1 MRVLGI
7 VTAWP
12 RHSGD
17 VITPWL
23 QSMARALA
31 PLGVTFEVMAPSWRG
46 APGGVHEGIRVHRFR
61 YAWGPLETLSHDSTV
76 PDQLRRS
83 PWRAALLP
91 GYLAGATR
99 AVTKLLCRER
109 FDLVHAFWPFPHA
122 APAWASGL
130 LTGVPFV
137 SSFFGAEL
145 ALAERVPGG
154 RQVVRALV
162 KRSAAVT
169 TVSRFTAARL
179 RAMAPDVEPVV
190 IPFGSTILPT
200 ERRVATPR
208 GSSLRAVFIG
218 RLVERKGLSVLLSA
232 LERTRE
238 VELEILGD
246 GPLRA
251 ELERQARSLGARV
264 SFRGFVDE
272 DEKREAL
279 ERAHVLVL
287 PAIVD
292 ARGDTEGQGVV
303 LLEAMARGRAVIASD
318 VGGITDLVTPATG
331 VLVPPADVAA
341 LAAALTR
348 LRDERAL
355 CDALGEA
362 GLRRV
367 QEHFSWPALGARLR
381 AVYER
386 ALWSHRT

>member
-23 QSMARALA
+23 QSMALALA

-46 APGGVHEGIRVHRFR
+46 AAGGVHEGIRVHRFR
-61 YAWGPLETLSHDSTV
+61 YAWSALETLSHDLTV
-76 PDQLRRS
+76 PDQLKRE
-83 PWRAALLP
+83 PWRLALLP

-99 AVTKLLCRER
+99 AVTTLLRRER
-109 FDLVHAFWPFPHA
+109 FDVVHAFWPFPHA

-154 RQVVRALV
+154 RRVVRELV

-218 RLVERKGLSVLLSA
+218 RLVERKGVSVLLSA
-232 LERTRE
+232 LEQLRD
-238 VELEILGD
+238 VELEVLGD

-264 SFRGFVDE
+264 TFRGFVDD
-272 DEKREAL
+272 DEKRRAL

-292 ARGDTEGQGVV
+292 ASGDTEGQGVV
-303 LLEAMARGRAVIASD
+303 LLEAMALGRAVIASE
-318 VGGITDLVTPATG
+318 VGGITDMVTPANG
-331 VLVPPADVAA
+331 LLVPPGDVSALSTA
-341 LAAALTR
+341 LAR
-348 LRDERAL
+348 LRDDAAL
-355 CDALGEA
+355 RDSLGEA
-362 GLRRV
+362 GLQHVR
-367 QEHFSWPALGARLR
+367 ENFSWSALAERVR
-381 AVYER
+381 AVYR
-386 ALWSHRT
+386 VACA